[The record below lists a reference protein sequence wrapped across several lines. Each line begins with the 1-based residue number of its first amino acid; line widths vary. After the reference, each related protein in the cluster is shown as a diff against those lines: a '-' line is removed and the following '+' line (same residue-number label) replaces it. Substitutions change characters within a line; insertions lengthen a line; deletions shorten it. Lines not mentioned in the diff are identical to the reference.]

1 MFYLKGLLNTNKF
14 QNTDKVMSVQ
24 GVWENV
30 GGNMYQEKIARIRSH
45 LAAADASGALLTT
58 ADNIYYATGFASVMD
73 GWHLIEPIAAVFI
86 PTEVHLPVVL
96 ILPEASII
104 SLIVSKRGGHPIH
117 YQQIATFDMLNFCET
132 ARAEDAHL
140 ALPEDLLS
148 ELNQVMQQIEGQCEQ
163 DIIKTIAATLSR
175 HVESTDRILF
185 DDLRVAHNVQASNGQ
200 STGDALDT
208 MLAARAIKTN
218 EEIALLRESGAIA
231 DDIMS
236 HTISLLGVGASWAE
250 VEKKVAQYMISLDVD
265 PLPGSPMLFGGAYDL
280 VFRPDLFRTA
290 VSRPFEGGEIAILE
304 TQGRYKN
311 FWIDIN
317 RTAHIGPASDAY
329 RDQHRA
335 VQDIF
340 ETISA
345 RLKPGANT
353 AEICRFRDIPAAQ
366 RLDPPEK
373 LLVVAH
379 SVGLVPLE
387 SPVRY
392 PGTGMH
398 GAKEGFT
405 AEPGMV
411 ISIDCLYFG
420 SRLGPSHMENVFIVT
435 EDGAEALYH
444 YPLDLAEVA

>member
-1 MFYLKGLLNTNKF
+1 
-14 QNTDKVMSVQ
+14 
-24 GVWENV
+24 
-30 GGNMYQEKIARIRSH
+30 
-45 LAAADASGALLTT
+45 
-58 ADNIYYATGFASVMD
+58 MD
-73 GWHLIEPIAAVFI
+73 GWHLVEPIAAVLV
-86 PTEVHLPVVL
+86 PTDAASPVVL
-96 ILPEASII
+96 ILPEASVI
-104 SLIVSKRGGHPIH
+104 SPIVSERGGHPVH
-117 YQQIATFDMLNFCET
+117 FDRLATFDMLNFCET

-140 ALPEDLLS
+140 ALPEDLLA
-148 ELNQVMQQIEGQCEQ
+148 ELGDVMERVEGECEP
-163 DIIKTIAATLSR
+163 DIIQTIAASLSR
-175 HVESTDRILF
+175 HVAKGDRILF
-185 DDLRVAHNVQASNGQ
+185 DDLRVAARIEALTGQAS
-200 STGDALDT
+200 GDALDV
-208 MLAARAIKTN
+208 MFAARAVKTAD
-218 EEIALLRESGAIA
+218 ELVTLRESGQIA
-231 DDIMS
+231 DALMAY
-236 HTISLLGVGASWAE
+236 TISQLGIGKSWGE
-250 VEKKVAQYMISLDVD
+250 VEKQVAHFMIDHDVD

-392 PGTGMH
+392 PGTGLH

-444 YPLDLAEVA
+444 FPLDLAEVA

>member
-1 MFYLKGLLNTNKF
+1 MHSAKIKRVRDLLASSGAAGVLLSTHDNVFY
-14 QNTDKVMSVQ
+14 
-24 GVWENV
+24 
-30 GGNMYQEKIARIRSH
+30 
-45 LAAADASGALLTT
+45 ASG
-58 ADNIYYATGFASVMD
+58 FSSVMD

-86 PTEVHLPVVL
+86 PTDAQLPIVL

-104 SLIVSKRGGHPIH
+104 SLIVSERGGHPVH
-117 YQQIATFDMLNFCET
+117 YERIATFDMLNFCQT

-140 ALPEDLLS
+140 ALPDDLLA
-148 ELNQVMQQIEGQCEQ
+148 ELGEVMKRVEGQCEH
-163 DIIKTIAATLSR
+163 DIIKTIAATLTR
-175 HVESTDRILF
+175 HVDPGDCVLF
-185 DDLRVAHNVQASNGQ
+185 DDLRVAHHIRAITGQ
-200 STGDALDT
+200 TTGDALDI
-208 MLAARAIKTN
+208 MLAARAIKTAD
-218 EEIALLRESGAIA
+218 ELALLRESGAIA
-231 DDIMS
+231 DDIMA
-236 HTISLLGVGASWAE
+236 HTISLLGVGASWGE
-250 VEKKVAQYMISLDVD
+250 VEKGVAQYMISRGVD

-290 VSRPFEGGEIAILE
+290 VSRPFTGGEIAILE

-317 RTAHIGPASDAY
+317 RTAHIGPASQAY
-329 RDQHRA
+329 RDQYSA
-335 VQDIF
+335 VRDVF

-353 AEICRFRDIPAAQ
+353 ADICQFRDIPAAQ

-379 SVGLVPLE
+379 SIGLVPLE

-392 PGTGMH
+392 PGTGFH
-398 GAKEGFT
+398 SANKGFV

-420 SRLGPSHMENVFIVT
+420 SGLGPSHMENVFIVNDSGV
-435 EDGAEALYH
+435 EPLYQ
-444 YPLDLAEVA
+444 YPLDLAEVG